1 MLTSMTCPRPHPIG
15 EAPTLRS
22 SVEDAALQRVASM
35 LLTAGTADAVL
46 PPTAL
51 YNEGWML
58 RLVLHHFSRDS
69 ELGHP
74 LAFAAAAQWRSEVL
88 LPSQFKARVR
98 GDPLAEA
105 WTHADGVLGHLARK
119 GGRGDVRL
127 SETARQ
133 FVVVEAKMF
142 SGLSAGTT
150 RAPTFNQAARNVAC
164 IAEVLHL
171 AGRSATEL
179 DDLGFV
185 LLAPREKID
194 AGVFGSLCDKS
205 QITSAVR
212 SRVDTYGGAKEEWF
226 NRHFLPTLSALRI
239 DVLSWEDQITSIA
252 TRNADAAASLQAFYD
267 RCLTFNR
274 RGGTAF
280 PSD

>member
-1 MLTSMTCPRPHPIG
+1 
-15 EAPTLRS
+15 
-22 SVEDAALQRVASM
+22 
-35 LLTAGTADAVL
+35 
-46 PPTAL
+46 
-51 YNEGWML
+51 ML
-58 RLVLHHFSRDS
+58 RLVLDHFSHDS
-69 ELGHP
+69 EPGHP

-105 WTHADGVLGHLARK
+105 WTHADGVLGNLARN

-142 SGLSAGTT
+142 SGLSAGTR

-171 AGRSATEL
+171 AGRSPTEL

-185 LLAPREKID
+185 LLAPREQID

-239 DVLSWEDQITSIA
+239 DVLSWEDQITAIA
-252 TRNADAAASLQAFYD
+252 TRNADAAASLLAFYG

-274 RGGTAF
+274 RAGNLF
-280 PSD
+280 PRD